1 MELIKQIEIN
11 IDYILLLI
19 RKYRDGQMQDKEIV
33 ISIAKAID
41 SSLELRNKKNLIEAF
56 LASLTP
62 NGDIDEEW
70 RAFVAERKEEELAR
84 IIREENL
91 NPEATREF
99 MRNAFRDNFLQVNGT
114 ALSKVL
120 PPVSCFT
127 PTGDR
132 ARKRETVLEKL
143 SAYFERFREIAGP

>member
-41 SSLELRNKKNLIEAF
+41 SSLELRNKKDLIEAF

-70 RAFVAERKEEELAR
+70 RAFVAERKE
-84 IIREENL
+84 
-91 NPEATREF
+91 
-99 MRNAFRDNFLQVNGT
+99 
-114 ALSKVL
+114 
-120 PPVSCFT
+120 
-127 PTGDR
+127 
-132 ARKRETVLEKL
+132 
-143 SAYFERFREIAGP
+143 